1 MVSQKIDMIVVGL
14 GNPGSEYIN
23 TRHNIGFDFVN
34 VLAARMG
41 LSFSSKNRVVH
52 LAEGVMGNSHIVLAR
67 PRTFVN
73 KSGEAAMYLLSRYHV
88 IPSQLLAVYDDIH
101 LPVGK
106 MRLRAKGS
114 AGGHNGV
121 RSIVN
126 VISSNEFPRLRIGI
140 GMPDHQEQQV
150 AYVLGRP
157 TSKETQLIDE
167 ATQKGMLAV
176 ECVLT
181 EGIDAAMS
189 QFN

>member
-1 MVSQKIDMIVVGL
+1 
-14 GNPGSEYIN
+14 
-23 TRHNIGFDFVN
+23 
-34 VLAARMG
+34 
-41 LSFSSKNRVVH
+41 
-52 LAEGVMGNSHIVLAR
+52 
-67 PRTFVN
+67 
-73 KSGEAAMYLLSRYHV
+73 
-88 IPSQLLAVYDDIH
+88 
-101 LPVGK
+101 
-106 MRLRAKGS
+106 
-114 AGGHNGV
+114 
-121 RSIVN
+121 
-126 VISSNEFPRLRIGI
+126 LRIGI